1 MPVPLRVLILEDSP
15 ADAELMLHELRRAGF
30 DPDWVRVDTEA
41 DYRAALESPFDVVLA
56 DYSLPQYDALR
67 ALLLLQDR
75 ALDIPFIVVT
85 GTIGEEPAVECMKH
99 GAADYLLKD
108 RLARLGPVVAHALEQ
123 RRLRDE
129 KRQMEERLRL
139 QSVALESAPTG
150 VVITDREGRITW
162 VNHQFTHINGYTA
175 EEALGQTP
183 RLLKSGKHD
192 QSFYQRLWETIL
204 SGQVWRGEFINRRK
218 DGSLYIEEEIIA
230 PVRDARG
237 TISHFI
243 GVHQDITERKR
254 IEEAL
259 QTKTEQIREM
269 TQQLWQTAKLAT
281 TGELTASIAHE
292 LNNPLATVSLR
303 VESLLTQVPP
313 DDPKRRALE
322 VIEQE
327 VERMGNLVTN
337 LLQFSRRS
345 QPQISTLDVREETE
359 RTLELI
365 HYHLRNRRIS
375 VVREF
380 APDVPMV
387 QADRQ
392 QLRQLFLNLFTNAA
406 DAMPEGGSLT
416 IRVGVGEYGGMG
428 EGTAPTPPHLHTP
441 TPTHLHTPPH
451 VVIEVA
457 DTGVG
462 IVPEDLLKVMEPFFT
477 TKPEGQGTGLGL
489 AICRRI
495 VQEHQGTIEITSE
508 PGRGTTVRITLPVA
522 GNPSN
527 HAHLGGT

>member
-41 DYRAALESPFDVVLA
+41 DYRAELETPFDVVLA

-67 ALLLLQDR
+67 ALRLLQDR

-85 GTIGEEPAVECMKH
+85 GSIGEEAAVECMKH

-192 QSFYQRLWETIL
+192 QSFYQHLWETIL
-204 SGQVWRGEFINRRK
+204 SGQIWRGEFINRRK

-259 QTKTEQIREM
+259 RTKTEQIREM

-392 QLRQLFLNLFTNAA
+392 QLRQLFLNLFTNAS
-406 DAMPEGGSLT
+406 DAMPQGGTLT
-416 IRVGVGEYGGMG
+416 LRVKAISDVEFRISNL
-428 EGTAPTPPHLHTP
+428 PTPDPGSP
-441 TPTHLHTPPH
+441 AA
-451 VVIEVA
+451 VVIEVE

-462 IVPEDLLKVMEPFFT
+462 IAPADLPKVMEPFFT
-477 TKPEGQGTGLGL
+477 TKPEGMGTGLGL

-495 VQEHQGTIEITSE
+495 VQEHGGTLELTSE

>member
-1 MPVPLRVLILEDSP
+1 MAVPLRVLILEDSP

-41 DYRAALESPFDVVLA
+41 DYCAALETPFDVVLA

-67 ALLLLQDR
+67 ALRLLQDR

-85 GTIGEEPAVECMKH
+85 GSIGEEAAVTCMKQ

-108 RLARLGPVVAHALEQ
+108 RLARLGPVVGHALEQ

-150 VVITDREGRITW
+150 VVITDREGRMTW
-162 VNHQFTHINGYTA
+162 VNHQFTHITGYTA
-175 EEALGQTP
+175 DEVLGQTP

-192 QSFYQRLWETIL
+192 QSFYQHLWETIL

-281 TGELTASIAHE
+281 VGELAASIAHE
-292 LNNPLATVSLR
+292 LNNPLATVNLR
-303 VESLLTQVPP
+303 LEWLLAQIP
-313 DDPKRRALE
+313 DSDPRRRALE

-327 VERMGNLVTN
+327 VERMGNLVAN
-337 LLQFSRRS
+337 LLQFTRRG
-345 QPQISTLDVREETE
+345 QPQVSTLDVRDQIEQ
-359 RTLELI
+359 TLELI
-365 HYHLRNRRIS
+365 YYHLRNRGIS

-380 APDVPMV
+380 APHAPMI

-392 QLRQLFLNLFTNAA
+392 QLRQLFLNLFTNAS
-406 DAMPEGGSLT
+406 DAMPQGGTLT
-416 IRVGVGEYGGMG
+416 LRVRVGERESGGKGE
-428 EGTAPTPPHLHTP
+428 ASPAHPLPHSP
-441 TPTHLHTPPH
+441 NH

-462 IVPEDLLKVMEPFFT
+462 IAPEDLPKVMEPFFT
-477 TKPEGQGTGLGL
+477 TKPEGMGTGLGL

-495 VQEHQGTIEITSE
+495 VQEHQGTMEILSE
-508 PGRGTTVRITLPVA
+508 VGRGTTVRIVLPVA
-522 GNPSN
+522 NRANGT
-527 HAHLGGT
+527 HLSET